1 MCQGVLRTDDLN
13 PDGVRIVVNWDDMV
27 AGASVFIPCINTDEA
42 MKQAAAITLEKGYK
56 TEGRVVVE
64 NSILGIRIWRTVG

>member
-1 MCQGVLRTDDLN
+1 MCQGVLKTDDLN

-42 MKQAAAITLEKGYK
+42 MNQAAAITLEKGYK

-64 NSILGIRIWRTVG
+64 NSILGIRIWRTV